1 MQVKFNDGT
10 TLEVLAV
17 NGKSV
22 YVQGTQRDALE
33 IQMAKDTTTVDA
45 LDALTADN
53 AKTGKIT
60 ITDDSGT
67 YVHDNYS
74 IRAELAIKPV
84 ITAQATSTTSEVTE
98 DRLCVT
104 LAQLTY
110 SEVQMAA
117 QQAQIDAQTQAIAE
131 LSVLIAG
138 GNA

>member
-33 IQMAKDTTTVDA
+33 IQMAKTTTTLDA
-45 LDALTADN
+45 LDTLTADT
-53 AKTGKIT
+53 AKTRKLTLIDG
-60 ITDDSGT
+60 DNQ
-67 YVHDNYS
+67 YVHDNYC

-84 ITAQATSTTSEVTE
+84 ITAQATSTTPEVTE

-104 LAQLTY
+104 LAQPTY

-117 QQAQIDAQTQAIAE
+117 QQAQIDALTSMVIAQ
-131 LSVLIAG
+131 
-138 GNA
+138 

>member
-1 MQVKFNDGT
+1 MQVKFQDGT
-10 TLEVLAV
+10 TLDVLV
-17 NGKSV
+17 INGKSV
-22 YVQGTQRDALE
+22 YIQGAQRDALE

-45 LDALTADN
+45 LDALTADS

-67 YVHDNYS
+67 YVHDNYC

-84 ITAQATSTTSEVTE
+84 ITAQETSTTPEVTE

-117 QQAQIDAQTQAIAE
+117 QQAQIDALTSMVIAQ
-131 LSVLIAG
+131 
-138 GNA
+138 